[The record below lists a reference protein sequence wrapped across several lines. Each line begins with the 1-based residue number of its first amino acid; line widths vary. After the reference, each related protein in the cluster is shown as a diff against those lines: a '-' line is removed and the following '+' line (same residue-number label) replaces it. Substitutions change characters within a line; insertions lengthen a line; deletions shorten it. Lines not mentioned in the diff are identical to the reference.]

1 VNAHPES
8 SLIMRRSIDNFG
20 GAGRGL
26 SGLLLILGAF
36 LVWQSRGTEALLKKV
51 GRKK

>member
-1 VNAHPES
+1 
-8 SLIMRRSIDNFG
+8 MRRNIDNFG
-20 GAGRGL
+20 RAVRGL

-51 GRKK
+51 GLEK